1 MPTVTI
7 KTEDLTGAALDWAVA
22 DAIGLPKPDQ
32 RDNDGQWRRWYQPV
46 LIDGEPWGSREPF
59 HPSLNYSQG
68 APLIE
73 RFSMMIDKNFEEFS
87 TLEQPWFAQTDFYW
101 GIGQTVLIAI
111 CRAVVRRQ
119 LGDTV
124 NIPEELI
131 NEQS

>member
-1 MPTVTI
+1 MQIRAI

-32 RDNDGQWRRWYQPV
+32 CDNDGQWRRWYQPT
-46 LIDGEPWGSREPF
+46 LIDGEPWGSLEPF
-59 HPSLNYSQG
+59 HPSINYSQG

-87 TLEQPWFAQTDFYW
+87 TPEQPWFAQTDFFW
-101 GIGQTVLIAI
+101 GTGQTVLIAI

-124 NIPEELI
+124 SVPAELL
-131 NEQS
+131 ESA

>member
-1 MPTVTI
+1 MQIRTI

-22 DAIGLPKPDQ
+22 KAAGQLDSVMMTHASHTLIHL
-32 RDNDGQWRRWYQPV
+32 DGHRWA
-46 LIDGEPWGSREPF
+46 
-59 HPSLNYSQG
+59 PSTDWSQG

-73 RFSMMIDKNFEEFS
+73 RYSMMIDKNFEEFS
-87 TLEQPWFAQTDFYW
+87 TPEQPWFAQTDFFW
-101 GIGQTVLIAI
+101 CIGETVLIAI

-124 NIPEELI
+124 NIPEGLI